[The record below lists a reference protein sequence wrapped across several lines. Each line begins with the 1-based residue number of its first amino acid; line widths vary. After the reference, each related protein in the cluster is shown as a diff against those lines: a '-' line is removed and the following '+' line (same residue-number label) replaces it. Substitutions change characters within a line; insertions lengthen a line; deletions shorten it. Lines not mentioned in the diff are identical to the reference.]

1 MKQAYLRILRHSF
14 KTNNK
19 NKDHMQIL
27 HSIEKGAKLLYN
39 VYWKELIKS
48 QTQQCFS
55 EQQNTGVSGHPPG
68 MNV

>member
-27 HSIEKGAKLLYN
+27 HSIEEGAKPF
-39 VYWKELIKS
+39 I
-48 QTQQCFS
+48 
-55 EQQNTGVSGHPPG
+55 
-68 MNV
+68 

>member
-27 HSIEKGAKLLYN
+27 HSIEKGAKPFIECVL
-39 VYWKELIKS
+39 K
-48 QTQQCFS
+48 
-55 EQQNTGVSGHPPG
+55 GAD
-68 MNV
+68 